1 MSRRRSG
8 LLCAGTGPVACVVH
22 SLALEVRHAVSP
34 RYVQRTQRAG
44 GVDDL
49 QRDNVVSWL
58 LALNAH
64 MSFSEQTFFLA
75 VNYLDRF
82 LSAVKVRS
90 GHLQLLMA
98 VCFLLASKVQE
109 ESDEQPTLA
118 ELVRVSNYA
127 YGVSDLLRMET
138 IVCEKLNWEFS
149 SVTPLNFLHQFVELT
164 QVAGTLSRKKL
175 DHILKEA
182 VSNLEQ
188 TCLYDFL
195 RYPPS
200 LHALCALELSIR
212 SQCTQDGDKVVH
224 EVWEVL
230 KPHITTDPT
239 SEPYRLCSLDM
250 KCVLSEIK
258 CKPLR
263 N

>member
-175 DHILKEA
+175 DHILKVNKHAYCVCRHVWDVQNNRHRSSHVQGEKIICRLRGFSVVLVGIVVLHSS
-182 VSNLEQ
+182 VS
-188 TCLYDFL
+188 FL
-195 RYPPS
+195 
-200 LHALCALELSIR
+200 
-212 SQCTQDGDKVVH
+212 DG
-224 EVWEVL
+224 
-230 KPHITTDPT
+230 
-239 SEPYRLCSLDM
+239 S
-250 KCVLSEIK
+250 CVTEHW
-258 CKPLR
+258 
-263 N
+263 